1 MGLFRKKKKEEEIID
16 TRTKI
21 EKSFEEKG
29 QKFGKKAGEIVQKGV
44 DKYDQV
50 KQKLEDDGT
59 MDKVRN
65 VGNKIDDTIDKVVDE
80 VTKQTKKAVS
90 KVKKKPQEKEEDLFY
105 E

>member
-1 MGLFRKKKKEEEIID
+1 MGLFKRKKKEEEVID
-16 TRTKI
+16 TRSKI
-21 EKSFEEKG
+21 EKNFEEKG
-29 QKFGKKAGEIVQKGV
+29 QQFGKKAGEIVQKGV

-50 KQKLEDDGT
+50 KQKLEKDGT

-80 VTKQTKKAVS
+80 VTKQTKKV
-90 KVKKKPQEKEEDLFY
+90 VKKVRKNPETKEEEIYY

>member
-1 MGLFRKKKKEEEIID
+1 MGLFKRKKKEENID

-29 QKFGKKAGEIVQKGV
+29 QSIGKKTGEIVQKGV
-44 DKYDQV
+44 NKFDEV

-59 MDKVRN
+59 MDKIRG
-65 VGNKIDDTIDKVVDE
+65 VGNKIDDTIDNVVDE
-80 VTKQTKKAVS
+80 VTKQTKKIIT
-90 KVKKKPQEKEEDLFY
+90 KTKKKTKQNTENTHY